1 MNPGFCVVHVVDIV
15 QYPTGAGGKAQ
26 LLIAWLDMAHGLRM
40 SKGQVSNPVC
50 FGSVSYRICLY

>member
-1 MNPGFCVVHVVDIV
+1 MVHVVDIV